1 MIGRGVDRR
10 RCGRG
15 DDSAG
20 HRGTS
25 ARQAAP
31 RRAHEGNRQKKA
43 REREMNRRLELLSV
57 LFALSAG
64 VVGGGVTSLADELS
78 RIEAF
83 GGELRSAVLSLSAP
97 PGAIATETNPNYKG
111 AAAPAPAAPPSPA
124 AADWPSYNKT
134 LTSERF
140 SDLSQI
146 NTKNVAKLK
155 VLCTYDTWRLS
166 SFETGP
172 IMVEGALIATTE
184 FDIFSI
190 DPSTCAE
197 NWRVHEEYPAY
208 ILPTNRGAAYLD
220 GRLFRGTD
228 DGRVLAYD
236 FKTGKRLWETP
247 IADQTKGE
255 SVPAAPVAW
264 NGLVFIGNA
273 GGDFK
278 GAKGHMYAL
287 DAKTGKIAWQFFLVP
302 KSESDIVRGPEGAS
316 PLDTSTWKNIPGA
329 PISGGGNWTSTT
341 LDPTTGLLYV
351 PVGNPAPDYDNTVR
365 QGDNLFTGSVVVLDA
380 KTGAYKNHF
389 QLVPRDWH
397 DWDVSNPPA
406 LIKTMGGKRLMAVS
420 PKDGHLYGFDLA
432 DSKLLY
438 RTPVTRIENAEEP
451 FAVDKDV
458 HFCPGSGGGEEWNS
472 PAYDP
477 LTNLIFT
484 GDVDWCVTVRLQTRE
499 EIVASPLGQIWTG
512 EKSLNPFNEFGKFT
526 RADGVWAGWLYATD
540 ADTGVW
546 KWRLKSNYPI
556 LSGVT
561 PTAGGLVFFGD
572 MGGNFYALDAATGQK
587 LWGQKIGGAL
597 GGGVITYTVNGTQKV
612 AVATGYVSPAFPVE
626 IRRAKIAIL
635 GVEGDTGSK

>member
-1 MIGRGVDRR
+1 
-10 RCGRG
+10 
-15 DDSAG
+15 
-20 HRGTS
+20 
-25 ARQAAP
+25 
-31 RRAHEGNRQKKA
+31 
-43 REREMNRRLELLSV
+43 MNRRLGLISIAV
-57 LFALSAG
+57 VALNAG
-64 VVGGGVTSLADELS
+64 VVGGGVTSSRADEAGL
-78 RIEAF
+78 EARV
-83 GGELRSAVLSLSAP
+83 GELRGEILSLFAP
-97 PGAIATETNPNYKG
+97 VGATATETNPNYKG
-111 AAAPAPAAPPSPA
+111 AAAPPPAAPASPA

-140 SDLSQI
+140 SNLSQI

-155 VLCTYDTWRLS
+155 VLCTYDTWRIT
-166 SFETGP
+166 SFETGL
-172 IMVEGALIATTE
+172 IMVEGALIGTTE

-197 NWRVHEEYPAY
+197 NWRTHEEYPAY

-236 FKTGKRLWETP
+236 FKTGKRLWETT
-247 IADQTKGE
+247 IADVKKGE
-255 SVPAAPVAW
+255 DVPAAPIAW
-264 NGLVFIGNA
+264 EGLVFIGNA

-287 DAKTGKIAWQFFLVP
+287 DAKTGKIVWQFFLVP
-302 KSESDIVRGPEGAS
+302 KTEGDTVRGPEGTS

-329 PISGGGNWTSTT
+329 PISGGGSWTSTT
-341 LDPTTGLLYV
+341 LDPATGLLYV
-351 PVGNPAPDYDNTVR
+351 PVGNPAPDYDNSVR

-380 KTGAYKNHF
+380 KTGAYKKHF

-397 DWDVSNPPA
+397 DWDVSNPPI
-406 LIKTMGGKRLMAVS
+406 LIKTRGGKRLMAVS

-432 DSKLLY
+432 DDKRLY
-438 RTPVTRIENAEEP
+438 RTPVTRIENVEEP

-458 HFCPGSGGGEEWNS
+458 HFCPGAAGGEEWNS
-472 PAYDP
+472 PGYDP

-484 GDVDWCVTVRLQTRE
+484 GDVDWCVTVMLQTRE
-499 EIVASPLGQIWTG
+499 EIVAAPLGGLWTG
-512 EKSLNPFNEFGKFT
+512 DKYLDPFNQFGKFS

-556 LSGVT
+556 MGAVT

-572 MGGNFYALDAATGQK
+572 LGGNFYAIDAATGQK
-587 LWGQKIGGAL
+587 LWGKKIGGAI
-597 GGGVITYTVNGTQKV
+597 GGGVITYSVNGTQKV
-612 AVATGYVSPAFPVE
+612 AVTTGYVAPAFPAE
-626 IRRAKIAIL
+626 IRRARIAIL
-635 GVEGDTGSK
+635 GVEGETGSK

>member
-1 MIGRGVDRR
+1 
-10 RCGRG
+10 
-15 DDSAG
+15 
-20 HRGTS
+20 
-25 ARQAAP
+25 
-31 RRAHEGNRQKKA
+31 
-43 REREMNRRLELLSV
+43 MNRRLEFFSIV

-64 VVGGGVTSLADELS
+64 VVGGAVTSALADEAG
-78 RIEAF
+78 IEVDL
-83 GGELRSAVLSLSAP
+83 GDLRGEVLSLFAP
-97 PGAIATETNPNYKG
+97 RGAVATETNPNYKG

-146 NTKNVAKLK
+146 NTKNVGKLK
-155 VLCTYDTWRLS
+155 VLCTYDTWRLTA
-166 SFETGP
+166 FETGL
-172 IMVEGALIATTE
+172 IMVEGALIGTTE

-190 DPSTCAE
+190 NPATCAE
-197 NWRVHEEYPAY
+197 NWRTHEEYPAY

-220 GRLFRGTD
+220 GMLFRGTQ

-236 FKTGKRLWETP
+236 FKTGKRLWEAT
-247 IADQTKGE
+247 IADAKKGE
-255 SVPAAPVAW
+255 DVPAAPIAW
-264 NGLVFIGNA
+264 QGLIFIGNS

-287 DAKTGKIAWQFFLVP
+287 DAKTGKIVWQFFLVP
-302 KSESDIVRGPEGAS
+302 KTEGDTVRGPEGAT

-341 LDPTTGLLYV
+341 LDPASGLLYV
-351 PVGNPAPDYDNTVR
+351 PVGNPAPDYDNSVR

-380 KTGAYKNHF
+380 RTGAYKNHF

-397 DWDVSNPPA
+397 DWDVSNPPI
-406 LIKTMGGKRLMAVS
+406 LIKTRGGKRLMAVS

-432 DSKLLY
+432 DNKLLY
-438 RTPVTRIENAEEP
+438 RTPVTRIENVEEP

-458 HFCPGSGGGEEWNS
+458 HFCPGAGGGEEWNS
-472 PAYDP
+472 PGYDP
-477 LTNLIFT
+477 LTNFIFT
-484 GDVDWCVTVRLQTRE
+484 GDVDWCTTVKLQTAQE
-499 EIVASPLGQIWTG
+499 VVASAPGQFWTG
-512 EKSLNPFNEFGKFT
+512 ERTLNPANDFGKFT
-526 RADGVWAGWLYATD
+526 RADGVWAGWLHAVD

-572 MGGNFYALDAATGQK
+572 TGGNFYALDAATGQK
-587 LWGQKIGGAL
+587 LWGKKIGGAI
-597 GGGVITYTVNGTQKV
+597 GGGVITYAVNGAQKV
-612 AVATGYVSPAFPVE
+612 AVATGYVSPAFPAE

-635 GVEGDTGSK
+635 GLEGN

>member
-1 MIGRGVDRR
+1 MY
-10 RCGRG
+10 
-15 DDSAG
+15 
-20 HRGTS
+20 
-25 ARQAAP
+25 
-31 RRAHEGNRQKKA
+31 
-43 REREMNRRLELLSV
+43 RRLELFSIV
-57 LFALSAG
+57 LFALNAG
-64 VVGGGVTSLADELS
+64 MAGGGVTSSLADEAGV
-78 RIEAF
+78 EV
-83 GGELRSAVLSLSAP
+83 GVGELRGAILSLFAP
-97 PGAIATETNPNYKG
+97 AGAVATETNPNYKG
-111 AAAPAPAAPPSPA
+111 AAASAPAASPSPA

-146 NTKNVAKLK
+146 NTKNVSKLK
-155 VLCTYDTWRLS
+155 VLCTYDTWRLT

-172 IMVEGALIATTE
+172 IMVEGALIGTTE

-197 NWRVHEEYPAY
+197 NWRTHEEYPAY
-208 ILPTNRGAAYLD
+208 IIPTNRGAAYLD

-236 FKTGKRLWETP
+236 FKTGNRLWETT
-247 IADQTKGE
+247 IADVKKGE
-255 SVPAAPVAW
+255 DVPAAPIAW
-264 NGLVFIGNA
+264 EGLVFIGNA

-287 DAKTGKIAWQFFLVP
+287 DAKTGKIVWQFFLVP
-302 KSESDIVRGPEGAS
+302 KTEGDIVRGPLGTT
-316 PLDTSTWKNIPGA
+316 PLDTSTWKNVPGA
-329 PISGGGNWTSTT
+329 PISGGGTWTSTT
-341 LDPTTGLLYV
+341 LDPASGLLYV
-351 PVGNPAPDYDNTVR
+351 PVGNPAPDYDNSVR

-389 QLVPRDWH
+389 QLVARDWH

-406 LIKTMGGKRLMAVS
+406 LIKTRGGKRLMAVA

-432 DSKLLY
+432 DKKLLY
-438 RTPVTRIENAEEP
+438 RTPVTRIENVEEP

-458 HFCPGSGGGEEWNS
+458 HFCPGAAGGGEWNS

-477 LTNLIFT
+477 LTNFIFT
-484 GDVDWCVTVRLQTRE
+484 GQVDWCVTVKLQTRE
-499 EIVASPLGQIWTG
+499 EMAAVPLGQVWTG
-512 EKSLNPFNEFGKFT
+512 DKNLNPFNVFGKFS
-526 RADGVWAGWLYATD
+526 RADGFWAGWLHAVD
-540 ADTGVW
+540 ADIGVW

-556 LSGVT
+556 MGAVT

-572 MGGNFYALDAATGQK
+572 LGGNFYAIDAATGQK
-587 LWGQKIGGAL
+587 LWGQKIGGAI

-612 AVATGYVSPAFPVE
+612 AVATGYVAPAFPAE

-635 GVEGDTGSK
+635 GLEGG

>member
-1 MIGRGVDRR
+1 M
-10 RCGRG
+10 
-15 DDSAG
+15 
-20 HRGTS
+20 
-25 ARQAAP
+25 Q
-31 RRAHEGNRQKKA
+31 
-43 REREMNRRLELLSV
+43 MNRRLAVASIV
-57 LFALSAG
+57 LFALHAG
-64 VVGGGVTSLADELS
+64 VVGGGITSSLADEAG
-78 RIEAF
+78 IEARI
-83 GGELRSAVLSLSAP
+83 GELRGAVLSLLAP
-97 PGAIATETNPNYKG
+97 VGAVATETNPNYKG
-111 AAAPAPAAPPSPA
+111 VAAPAAAAPPSSA
-124 AADWPSYNKT
+124 GADWPSYNKT

-140 SDLSQI
+140 SNLSQI

-155 VLCTYDTWRLS
+155 VLCTYDTWRLT

-172 IMVEGALIATTE
+172 IMVEGALIGTTE

-197 NWRVHEEYPAY
+197 NWRTHEEYPAY

-236 FKTGKRLWETP
+236 FKTGKRLWETT
-247 IADQTKGE
+247 IADVKKGE
-255 SVPAAPVAW
+255 DVPAAPIAW
-264 NGLVFIGNA
+264 EGLVFIGNA

-287 DAKTGKIAWQFFLVP
+287 DAKTGKIVWQFFLVP
-302 KSESDIVRGPEGAS
+302 KTEGDAVRGPEGAS
-316 PLDTSTWKNIPGA
+316 PPINSTWKNGPGV
-329 PISGGGNWTSTT
+329 PISGGGHWTSTT
-341 LDPTTGLLYV
+341 LDPATGLLYV
-351 PVGNPAPDYDNTVR
+351 PVGNPAPDYANGVR

-406 LIKTMGGKRLMAVS
+406 LIKTRGGKRLMAVS

-432 DSKLLY
+432 DNKLLY
-438 RTPVTRIENAEEP
+438 RTPVTRVENVEEP
-451 FAVDKDV
+451 FAVDKEV
-458 HFCPGSGGGEEWNS
+458 HFCPGAVGGGEWNS
-472 PAYDP
+472 PGYDP
-477 LTNLIFT
+477 LTNFIFT
-484 GDVDWCVTVRLQTRE
+484 GDVDWCTTVKLQTRE
-499 EIVASPLGQIWTG
+499 EIAAVPVGQLWTG
-512 EKSLNPFNEFGKFT
+512 EKSLNPAHVFGKFT
-526 RADGVWAGWLYATD
+526 RADDVWAGWLYATD

-556 LSGVT
+556 QGAVT

-572 MGGNFYALDAATGQK
+572 VGGNFYALDAATGQK
-587 LWGQKIGGAL
+587 LWGQKIGGAI

-612 AVATGYVSPAFPVE
+612 AVATGYVSPAFPAE

-635 GVEGDTGSK
+635 GVEGN

>member
-1 MIGRGVDRR
+1 MLAAERFKKGK
-10 RCGRG
+10 
-15 DDSAG
+15 
-20 HRGTS
+20 GT
-25 ARQAAP
+25 
-31 RRAHEGNRQKKA
+31 
-43 REREMNRRLELLSV
+43 EMNRRLGLLSTI
-57 LFALSAG
+57 LLALDAG
-64 VVGGGVTSLADELS
+64 VGGGVITSSLADEAGVET
-78 RIEAF
+78 RI
-83 GGELRSAVLSLSAP
+83 GELRGAVLSLLAP
-97 PGAIATETNPNYKG
+97 VGAVATETNPNYKG
-111 AAAPAPAAPPSPA
+111 VAAPAAAASPSSA

-140 SDLSQI
+140 SNLNQI

-155 VLCTYDTWRLS
+155 VLCTYDTWRLT

-172 IMVEGALIATTE
+172 IMVEGALIGTTE

-197 NWRVHEEYPAY
+197 NWRTHEEYPAY

-236 FKTGKRLWETP
+236 FKTGKRLWETT
-247 IADQTKGE
+247 IADVKKGE
-255 SVPAAPVAW
+255 DVPAAPIAW
-264 NGLVFIGNA
+264 EGLVFIGNA

-287 DAKTGKIAWQFFLVP
+287 DAKTGNIVWQFFLVP
-302 KSESDIVRGPEGAS
+302 KTEGDTVRGPEGAS
-316 PLDTSTWKNIPGA
+316 PLDTSSWKNAPGV
-329 PISGGGNWTSTT
+329 PISGGGSWTSTT
-341 LDPTTGLLYV
+341 LDPATGLLYV
-351 PVGNPAPDYDNTVR
+351 PVGNPAPDYDNSVR

-380 KTGAYKNHF
+380 KTGAYKKHF

-397 DWDVSNPPA
+397 DWDVSNPPI
-406 LIKTMGGKRLMAVS
+406 LIKTRGGKRLMAVS

-432 DSKLLY
+432 DNKLLY
-438 RTPVTRIENAEEP
+438 RTPVTRIENVEES

-458 HFCPGSGGGEEWNS
+458 HFCPGAAGGEEWNS
-472 PAYDP
+472 PGYDP

-484 GDVDWCVTVRLQTRE
+484 GDVDWCVTVMLQTRE
-499 EIVASPLGQIWTG
+499 EVAAAPLGQLWTG
-512 EKSLNPFNEFGKFT
+512 DRYIDPFNQFGKFS
-526 RADGVWAGWLYATD
+526 RADGYWAGWLYATD

-556 LSGVT
+556 MGAVT

-572 MGGNFYALDAATGQK
+572 LGGNFYAIDAATGQK
-587 LWGQKIGGAL
+587 LWGRKIGGAI

-612 AVATGYVSPAFPVE
+612 AVTTGYVAPAFPAE
-626 IRRAKIAIL
+626 IRRARIAIL
-635 GVEGDTGSK
+635 GMKGN